1 MNRHLN
7 KQRGEKAA
15 LVLEEK
21 LCLRNRLE
29 LSQGAREDKEIQ
41 SQQFVWIIRKHLARS
56 SNS

>member
-7 KQRGEKAA
+7 SREGKKAA
-15 LVLEEK
+15 LVLKEK

-29 LSQGAREDKEIQ
+29 LSQGAHEDKEIQ
-41 SQQFVWIIRKHLARS
+41 SQQFVWIIRKYLARS